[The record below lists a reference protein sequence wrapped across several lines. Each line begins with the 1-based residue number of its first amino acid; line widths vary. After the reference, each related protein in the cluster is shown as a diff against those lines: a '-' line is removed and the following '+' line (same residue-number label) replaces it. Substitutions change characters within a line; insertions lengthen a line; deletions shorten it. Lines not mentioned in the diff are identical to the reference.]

1 MTRPR
6 FGMAARPVTFDAGLS
21 VGARLL
27 WVVLDTE
34 QGQRQWLI
42 WPGGQAAI
50 GQVLGVTR
58 DTVAAWT
65 GELVA
70 AGLVEVTR
78 TQRGTRYVVHNPA
91 RQRNPVAE
99 SDGHSIAESDG
110 QRNKQDRETRNNNA
124 PPHETGTPAPQPPA
138 VVVESD
144 QGIQAPATVA
154 ADAIADALE
163 DTRQGYAR
171 VFYANLPAHL
181 GNGLNRRSKTISGH
195 LEEARLRR
203 WPAKALAAAV
213 GAELPNGNPR
223 MVTGV
228 LGALAATDA
237 PKTPKAAPAWCGSC
251 GLSAYPDATA
261 DNPPPAQSRWIEHDG
276 PPAKCRCHPGHPDN
290 LAADQPAAVA

>member
-34 QGQRQWLI
+34 QGERPWLI

-78 TQRGTRYVVHNPA
+78 TRLGTRYVVHNPA
-91 RQRNPVAE
+91 RQQRPVAE
-99 SDGHSIAESDG
+99 SDGQPIAESDG
-110 QRNKQDRETRNNNA
+110 QRNKQERETRNNNT
-124 PPHETGTPAPQPPA
+124 PPHETGTHTPQPDA
-138 VVVESD
+138 VVGESQ
-144 QGIQAPATVA
+144 QGIKTATVA
-154 ADAIADALE
+154 ADATADAL
-163 DTRQGYAR
+163 DDMRQAYAR
-171 VFYANLPAHL
+171 TFYESLPDHL

-195 LEEARLRR
+195 LEEARSRR
-203 WPAKALAAAV
+203 WTPKALAAAV
-213 GAELPNGNPR
+213 GARLPNGNPA

-228 LGALAATDA
+228 LGTLAATDP
-237 PKTPKAAPAWCGSC
+237 PKTPKALPRWCGSC
-251 GLSAYPDATA
+251 GRKAYPDATA
-261 DNPPPAQSRWIEHDG
+261 DNPPPAGARWIEHDG
-276 PPAKCRCHPGHPDN
+276 PPTKCRCHPGHLDN
-290 LAADQPAAVA
+290 LTADAVA